1 MPHDP
6 DLAPGLTPAEEQVRR
21 LLADARHTEPMPDD
35 VAARLDGV
43 LADLASED
51 GAGPRRASDH
61 SVVRAADLAA
71 ARRRRTVRHLLVAAA
86 AVVAVGVGI
95 DQADLTVTGDG
106 ADSSSADG
114 AGAAP
119 EPAAGSE
126 SQRDDA
132 GTADRDQAESA
143 EKPGKTELGSG
154 VAGYQSRVVRLAA
167 DRFGAQV
174 RRLQVDAKNMT
185 MADQSAS
192 ASQDFD
198 GSLLS
203 FGRVLS
209 PSCSTRGWGAGLL
222 VPVRYD
228 GDLGGLVFREARGET
243 QVVDLFLCG
252 RDEPT
257 RSITLPDR

>member
-6 DLAPGLTPAEEQVRR
+6 DLTPGLTPDQTPAEEQIRR

-61 SVVRAADLAA
+61 SAVRAADLAA

-86 AVVAVGVGI
+86 AVVAIGI
-95 DQADLTVTGDG
+95 GINQADLTVTGDD
-106 ADSSSADG
+106 ANSESSGSSDV
-114 AGAAP
+114 AGSAP
-119 EPAAGSE
+119 EPAAGAE
-126 SQRDDA
+126 GQRDGALDE
-132 GTADRDQAESA
+132 GGPESA
-143 EKPGKTELGSG
+143 HKLDSG
-154 VAGYQSRVVRLAA
+154 AAGYQSRVVRLAA

-174 RRLQVDAKNMT
+174 RRLQVEAKNMT

-198 GSLLS
+198 GSLYSL
-203 FGRVLS
+203 GRALS
-209 PSCSTRGWGAGLL
+209 PTCSTRGWGAGLL

-228 GDLGGLVFREARGET
+228 GDLGGLVFRQARGET